1 MSIVLHL
8 NAVSLISSGQRLLDN
23 VNLQIGTAE
32 RVAIVGES
40 GVGKSMLMRLALG
53 LCEPLSGTVA
63 LFGENLAHGDHDA
76 RRRLR
81 RQCGVS
87 FQGGSLIRGLSVDEN
102 LWLALTSPAAARP
115 RLRRKIDR
123 IGFEFGIDHLLA
135 TPVDALS
142 QGQARMVELARAFVH
157 DPELVLLDSPLE
169 ETPSRSVFLERQLK
183 RHTVTRPRAMLL
195 VTQNDELAFRCCER
209 VYRLEEGRLLA
220 QSTVRPVKSVT
231 ATS

>member
-1 MSIVLHL
+1 MSAVLHL

-23 VNLQIGTAE
+23 VNLEIGTAE
-32 RVAIVGES
+32 RVAIVGAS

-53 LCEPLSGTVA
+53 LWEPLSGTAA
-63 LFGENLAHGDHDA
+63 LFGEDLVHCNHDD

-87 FQGGSLIRGLSVDEN
+87 FQGGSLIRGLTVDEN
-102 LWLALTSPAAARP
+102 LWLALTSPVAARP
-115 RLRRKIDR
+115 RLRRKLDR
-123 IGFEFGIDHLLA
+123 IGFEFGIDHLFA

-157 DPELVLLDSPLE
+157 DPEFVLLDGPLE
-169 ETPSRSVFLERQLK
+169 EMPSRSEFLEKQLQ
-183 RHTVTRPRAMLL
+183 RHTVIRPRAMLL
-195 VTQNDELAFRCCER
+195 VTQNEDVAFRVCER

-220 QSTVRPVKSVT
+220 QSSVRPAVPAT

>member
-1 MSIVLHL
+1 MSAVLLL

-23 VNLQIGTAE
+23 VNLAIGTAE
-32 RVAIVGES
+32 RVAIIGAS

-53 LCEPLSGTVA
+53 LCEPLSGTAA
-63 LFGENLAHGDHDA
+63 LFGEDLAHCDHDA

-87 FQGGSLIRGLSVDEN
+87 FQGGSLIRGLTVEEN
-102 LWLALTSPAAARP
+102 LWLALSAPVAARP
-115 RLRRKIDR
+115 RLRRKLDR
-123 IGFEFGIDHLLA
+123 IGFEFGIDHLFA

-157 DPELVLLDSPLE
+157 DPEFVLLDGPLE
-169 ETPSRSVFLERQLK
+169 EMPSRSELLEKLLQ
-183 RHTVTRPRAMLL
+183 RHTVIRPRAVLL
-195 VTQNDELAFRCCER
+195 VTQNEDVAFRVCER
-209 VYRLEEGRLLA
+209 VYRLEEGRLWA
-220 QSTVRPVKSVT
+220 QSSVRSAVPAT